1 MDKLSGA
8 KKGKKL
14 RGGNKL
20 FVSEDGNILAGF
32 SGQNIA
38 YVYDLA
44 SNSSEPIFKIRTIR
58 HLQCVAV
65 SPDRKLLAAKSTTG
79 EIAVFL
85 LESGEEL
92 FRIKTR
98 EMDGNEMYFTEDS
111 RSILDLGSSRIKLI
125 DIESRQVTYL
135 DDEIKPVIG
144 HCPRVWRI
152 GLDRYSKQIYRFIE
166 TDNNYSG
173 ELQISSSEPDRI
185 SFMVARETPYLLP
198 QHLKGF
204 SLCKKRNFYW
214 NGTQIAVT
222 DKQFNDIGKIDFPSE
237 LEEYK
242 QLHKF
247 YVSPCE
253 KYILFDL
260 GTFSGLSFLYE
271 LETMKMVRSFE
282 YPCQCDFTMVKDDT
296 DFVISTW
303 QGSFIGEV

>member
-1 MDKLSGA
+1 MGKI
-8 KKGKKL
+8 KKL

-20 FVSEDGNILAGF
+20 FVSGDENILAGF
-32 SGQNIA
+32 SSQNIA

-44 SNSSEPIFKIRTIR
+44 SNSSEPVFKIRTIR

-79 EIAVFL
+79 EIAVFF

-92 FRIKTR
+92 FRIKTK
-98 EMDGNEMYFTEDS
+98 EMDGYDMCFTEDS

-135 DDEIKPVIG
+135 DDEIKPVVK

-152 GLDRYSKQIYRFIE
+152 ALDRYSKQIYRFIE
-166 TDNNYSG
+166 TDNEYSG
-173 ELQISSSEPDRI
+173 ELQISSSEPARI
-185 SFMVARETPYLLP
+185 SFMVAREAPYLLP

-204 SLCKKRNFYW
+204 SLCKERNFYW
-214 NGTQIAVT
+214 SGNQIAVT
-222 DKQFNDIGKIDFPSE
+222 DKQFNDIGKIE
-237 LEEYK
+237 LPAELVESK
-242 QLHKF
+242 PLLHF

-260 GTFSGLSFLYE
+260 KRVSGLSYLYE
-271 LETMKMVRSFE
+271 LETMKMVHKFE
-282 YPCQCDFTMVKDDT
+282 YPYICDFTMVKDDT
-296 DFVISTW
+296 VFVISTW

>member
-1 MDKLSGA
+1 M
-8 KKGKKL
+8 GKISKL

-44 SNSSEPIFKIRTIR
+44 SNSTEPIFKMRTIR
-58 HLQCVAV
+58 HLKCVAV

-92 FRIKTR
+92 FRVKTR
-98 EMDGNEMYFTEDS
+98 EMDGYEMCFTEDS
-111 RSILDLGSSRIKLI
+111 RALLDLGSSRIKLI

-152 GLDRYSKQIYRFIE
+152 GLDRYSKQIYRLIE

-185 SFMVARETPYLLP
+185 SFKVARDLYLLP
-198 QHLKGF
+198 LDLKCF

-214 NGTQIAVT
+214 NGTQIALT
-222 DKQFNDIGKIDFPSE
+222 DKQFNDIGKIDLPAE
-237 LEEYK
+237 LVDAK
-242 QLHKF
+242 PLLDF
-247 YVSPCE
+247 YISPCE

-260 GTFSGLSFLYE
+260 KRVSGLSYLYE
-271 LETMKMVRSFE
+271 LETMKMVRKFE
-282 YPCQCDFTMVKDDT
+282 YPCICDFTMVKDDT
-296 DFVISTW
+296 VFVISTW

>member
-1 MDKLSGA
+1 MGKI
-8 KKGKKL
+8 KKL

-20 FVSEDGNILAGF
+20 FVSGDENILAGF
-32 SGQNIA
+32 SSQNIA

-44 SNSSEPIFKIRTIR
+44 SNSSEPVFKIRTIR

-79 EIAVFL
+79 EIAVFF

-92 FRIKTR
+92 FRIKTK
-98 EMDGNEMYFTEDS
+98 EMDGYDMCFTEDS

-135 DDEIKPVIG
+135 DDEIKPVVK

-152 GLDRYSKQIYRFIE
+152 ALDRYSKQIYRFIE
-166 TDNNYSG
+166 TDNEYSG
-173 ELQISSSEPDRI
+173 ELQISSSEPARI
-185 SFMVARETPYLLP
+185 SFMVAREASYLLP

-204 SLCKKRNFYW
+204 SLCKERNFYW
-214 NGTQIAVT
+214 SGNQIAVT
-222 DKQFNDIGKIDFPSE
+222 DKQFNDIGKIE
-237 LEEYK
+237 LPAELVESK
-242 QLHKF
+242 PLLHF

-260 GTFSGLSFLYE
+260 KRVSGLSYLYE
-271 LETMKMVRSFE
+271 LETMKMVHKFE
-282 YPCQCDFTMVKDDT
+282 YPYICDFTMVKDDT
-296 DFVISTW
+296 VFVISTW

>member
-1 MDKLSGA
+1 MNTKL
-8 KKGKKL
+8 GKVKQL

-20 FVSEDGNILAGF
+20 FVSGDENILAGF
-32 SGQNIA
+32 SSQNIA

-44 SNSSEPIFKIRTIR
+44 SNSTEPIFKIRTIR
-58 HLQCVAV
+58 YLQRIAV

-92 FRIKTR
+92 FRIKTK
-98 EMDGNEMYFTEDS
+98 EMDGYDMCFTEDS
-111 RSILDLGSSRIKLI
+111 RSILDLGSGRIKLI
-125 DIESRQVTYL
+125 DIGSRQVTYL
-135 DDEIKPVIG
+135 DDEIKPVVK

-152 GLDRYSKQIYRFIE
+152 ALDRYSKQIYRFIE

-185 SFMVARETPYLLP
+185 SFMVAREAPYLLP
-198 QHLKGF
+198 QDLKGF

-214 NGTQIAVT
+214 SGTRIAVT
-222 DKQFNDIGKIDFPSE
+222 DKQFNDIGKIDLPAE
-237 LEEYK
+237 LVESK
-242 QLHKF
+242 HLLHF

-260 GTFSGLSFLYE
+260 GRVSGLSYLYE
-271 LETMKMVRSFE
+271 LETMKMVRKFE
-282 YPCQCDFTMVKDDT
+282 YPCICDFTMVKDDT
-296 DFVISTW
+296 VFVISTW
-303 QGSFIGEV
+303 NGSFIGEV

>member
-1 MDKLSGA
+1 M
-8 KKGKKL
+8 GKISKL

-44 SNSSEPIFKIRTIR
+44 SNSTEPIFKIRTIR
-58 HLQCVAV
+58 YLKCVAV

-98 EMDGNEMYFTEDS
+98 EMDGYEMCFTEDS
-111 RSILDLGSSRIKLI
+111 RALLGSSRIKLI

-144 HCPRVWRI
+144 HSPRVWRI
-152 GLDRYSKQIYRFIE
+152 GLDRYSKQIYRLIE

-185 SFMVARETPYLLP
+185 SFKVARDMYLLP
-198 QHLKGF
+198 LDLKCF
-204 SLCKKRNFYW
+204 SLGKKRNFYW
-214 NGTQIAVT
+214 NGTQIALT
-222 DKQFNDIGKIDFPSE
+222 DKQFNDIGKIDLPTE
-237 LEEYK
+237 LVEAK
-242 QLHKF
+242 PLLDF

-260 GTFSGLSFLYE
+260 KRVSGLSYLYE
-271 LETMKMVRSFE
+271 LETMKMVRKFE
-282 YPCQCDFTMVKDDT
+282 YPCICDFTMVKDDT
-296 DFVISTW
+296 VFVISTW

>member
-1 MDKLSGA
+1 M
-8 KKGKKL
+8 GKISKL

-20 FVSEDGNILAGF
+20 FVSEDENILAGF

-44 SNSSEPIFKIRTIR
+44 SNSTEPIFKMRTIR
-58 HLQCVAV
+58 YLKCVAV

-92 FRIKTR
+92 FRVKTK
-98 EMDGNEMYFTEDS
+98 EMDGYEMCFTEDS
-111 RSILDLGSSRIKLI
+111 RALLDLGSSRIKLI

-152 GLDRYSKQIYRFIE
+152 GLDRYSKQIYRLIE

-185 SFMVARETPYLLP
+185 SFKVARDLYLLP
-198 QHLKGF
+198 LDLKCF
-204 SLCKKRNFYW
+204 SLCKRNFYW
-214 NGTQIAVT
+214 NGTQIALT
-222 DKQFNDIGKIDFPSE
+222 DKQFNDIGKIDLPAE
-237 LEEYK
+237 LVDAK
-242 QLHKF
+242 PLLDF

-253 KYILFDL
+253 KYLLFDL
-260 GTFSGLSFLYE
+260 KRVSGLSYLYE
-271 LETMKMVRSFE
+271 LETMKMVRKFE
-282 YPCQCDFTMVKDDT
+282 YPCICDFTMVKDDT
-296 DFVISTW
+296 VFVISTW